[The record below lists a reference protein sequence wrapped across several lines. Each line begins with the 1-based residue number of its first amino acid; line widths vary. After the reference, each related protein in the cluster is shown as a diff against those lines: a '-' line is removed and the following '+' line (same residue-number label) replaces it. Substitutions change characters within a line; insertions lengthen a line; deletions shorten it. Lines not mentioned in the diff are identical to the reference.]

1 MEALR
6 RALAV
11 QAAVAHDLNNELTII
26 LSTLQDA
33 ISDLEPNDP
42 MRPELIEAR
51 SSAQRCAWKVSGMLN
66 YCNRG
71 MLNYGGTCLEI
82 HADGFDVEIDFGPDG
97 KVEHASAEELNSC
110 Q

>member
-33 ISDLEPNDP
+33 ISDLEPNHP
-42 MRPELIEAR
+42 MRSDLIEAR
-51 SSAQRCAWKVSGMLN
+51 SSAQRCSWKVSGMLN
-66 YCNRG
+66 YCNRSG
-71 MLNYGGTCLEI
+71 VG
-82 HADGFDVEIDFGPDG
+82 AVR
-97 KVEHASAEELNSC
+97 ASAEYSLHEEALHGR
-110 Q
+110 